1 MGKCEDNCGIVL
13 SKVGSAATGKWK
25 QLVCHIKWI
34 SRSWKFIPKPEFH
47 PKTRHPPASPPQAAR
62 CWLSDR
68 GHRTSARC
76 SRHPAAA
83 ACEGSGCETHPSIPR
98 GGGNIPRNIQPKGSQ
113 QGFICLGQT
122 LRFSLF
128 LLPGDREGHPHDPVM
143 PFSIRSKAIPCSQ
156 GFISPWTS
164 LSSRDIRTGGQ
175 TGLGLYIPS

>member
-1 MGKCEDNCGIVL
+1 ML
-13 SKVGSAATGKWK
+13 SKVGSAVTGKWK

-34 SRSWKFIPKPEFH
+34 SWSWKFIPKPEFH
-47 PKTRHPPASPPQAAR
+47 PKSRHLPASPPQAAR

-83 ACEGSGCETHPSIPR
+83 ACKGSGCETHPSIPC
-98 GGGNIPRNIQPKGSQ
+98 GGEKTSPGIFNQREASRE
-113 QGFICLGQT
+113 FICSGQT
-122 LRFSLF
+122 PRFPLF
-128 LLPGDREGHPHDPVM
+128 LLPGDREGHPYNPAM

-175 TGLGLYIPS
+175 TGLGLCIPS